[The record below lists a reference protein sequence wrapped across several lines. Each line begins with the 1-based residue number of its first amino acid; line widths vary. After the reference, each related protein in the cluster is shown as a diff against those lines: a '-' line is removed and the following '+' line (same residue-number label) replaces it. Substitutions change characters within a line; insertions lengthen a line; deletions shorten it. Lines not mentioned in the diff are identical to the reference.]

1 MKWIPQG
8 SQSPHSPVHEGS
20 HNCWSHFEWQ
30 NLAAKKNKTGLR
42 PVFVTGLRP
51 IFMTGLRPDF
61 VTGLRPVFV
70 TGLRPVFV
78 TGSRPIFSTGLR
90 PVFMIGLRPVIM
102 TVQGE
107 AKMVNVKTSR
117 GK

>member
-30 NLAAKKNKTGLR
+30 NLAEKKNKTGLR
-42 PVFVTGLRP
+42 PVFSTGLRP
-51 IFMTGLRPDF
+51 IFMTGLRPF
-61 VTGLRPVFV
+61 FM
-70 TGLRPVFV
+70 
-78 TGSRPIFSTGLR
+78 TGSRPILLTGSRPVFITGLS
-90 PVFMIGLRPVIM
+90 PVFMIGPRPVIM